1 MVLGQNVYFSLDD
14 YQTQRNNNVLV
25 VGASGTGKTR
35 GIVIPNILMAS
46 GSYVITDPKGNLYKK
61 YGQYLKDRGYD
72 IKLLDFSNPAVSNH
86 YNFFEYINSSQ
97 DILKIANMLIYQ
109 KKDGGHY
116 DPFWD
121 ESGQLLLQALIAYLM
136 EAEHPRDRTLHNLLE
151 LLTLCQVGEDSV
163 DRKNALDMMFAALKR
178 KNQNS
183 YAVKYY
189 EMFRL
194 SPARTLRS
202 ILITVAAKIG
212 RFDTPET
219 KKMMAYDDIDI
230 SSIGKKKTAVFVVV
244 SDTDRSMDGLVNI
257 FFTQAMNELCRYADN
272 ECPDNRLPVRVRF
285 IMDDFATNCK
295 IEEFPRMI
303 SSIRSRGISTML
315 MIQSEGQLT
324 ESYDH
329 DGKTIIA
336 NCDTYMYL
344 GGNDIETAKAIAE
357 RCDVPLSKIVYMPI
371 GTNWLFRRGYKA
383 FNGINCDLDRFIRE
397 MGLNPQGFERAG

>member
-1 MVLGQNVYFSLDD
+1 MNDLMVLGQNVYFSLDD

-163 DRKNALDMMFAALKR
+163 DRKNALDMK
-178 KNQNS
+178 KE
-183 YAVKYY
+183 K
-189 EMFRL
+189 
-194 SPARTLRS
+194 
-202 ILITVAAKIG
+202 
-212 RFDTPET
+212 PE
-219 KKMMAYDDIDI
+219 
-230 SSIGKKKTAVFVVV
+230 
-244 SDTDRSMDGLVNI
+244 
-257 FFTQAMNELCRYADN
+257 QLC
-272 ECPDNRLPVRVRF
+272 
-285 IMDDFATNCK
+285 
-295 IEEFPRMI
+295 
-303 SSIRSRGISTML
+303 S
-315 MIQSEGQLT
+315 
-324 ESYDH
+324 
-329 DGKTIIA
+329 
-336 NCDTYMYL
+336 
-344 GGNDIETAKAIAE
+344 
-357 RCDVPLSKIVYMPI
+357 
-371 GTNWLFRRGYKA
+371 
-383 FNGINCDLDRFIRE
+383 
-397 MGLNPQGFERAG
+397 